1 MTDFRGKASKPVGTH
16 VLTQGLANEILLRPA
31 CLLSERSQALGLV
44 IGHSNIHSHR
54 DGTEIGTYSPRTPWT
69 VQRSCTEIDRTTR
82 LRALVDQALWTP
94 SRPPRSC

>member
-44 IGHSNIHSHR
+44 TGHSNIHSHR
-54 DGTEIGTYSPRTPWT
+54 VT
-69 VQRSCTEIDRTTR
+69 VPKS
-82 LRALVDQALWTP
+82 VP
-94 SRPPRSC
+94 SREGPRGHCRGHAPRLTERPVSVP